1 MKTGKKYLEK
11 APLVEKRPYSPG
23 EAVALVKTL
32 SYAKFDETVEVHINL
47 GIDPRQSD
55 QQVRGTLILPHGTGR
70 KMKIAV
76 ITSGDKQASAK
87 QAGADFVGGEDL
99 VDQIQGGWLDFD
111 LLITSPEMMAKVG
124 KLGKTL
130 GAKGLMPNPK
140 SGTVTPNVA
149 EAVTEFKA
157 GKLEYKNDKAGSIHS
172 VIGKVSFPEAAL
184 KENFKALFDAIVKA
198 KPSKSKGVY
207 IKSVTLCSTMSP
219 GVLLEPVEAKWKE
232 G

>member
-1 MKTGKKYLEK
+1 MKSGKKYLEK
-11 APLVEKRPYSPG
+11 AKLVEARSYSPD
-23 EAVALVKTL
+23 EALALVKTL

-55 QQVRGTLILPHGTGR
+55 QQVRGTLMLPHGTG
-70 KMKIAV
+70 KKLKIAV
-76 ITSGDKQASAK
+76 ITSGEKQAAAK

-99 VDQIQGGWLDFD
+99 VEQIQGGWLDFD
-111 LLITSPEMMAKVG
+111 LLITSPDMMAKVG

-149 EAVTEFKA
+149 EAVAEFKA

-172 VIGKVSFPEAAL
+172 IIGKLSFSEASL
-184 KENFKALFDAIVKA
+184 KENFKTLYDAIVKA

-207 IKSVTLCSTMSP
+207 IRSVSLCSTMSP
-219 GVLLEPVEAKWKE
+219 GIILEPVEAKWKE